1 MLLVMPLSV
10 DLSFAGNNTPESK
23 LGIVCTPSWTLNTK
37 KLEETSEPHF
47 IAVCNSLVPIS
58 LLRIRLLVAK
68 EKREV
73 TVRIPEM
80 KSLISRIIKCKHSI
94 QLISSKKNSAPL
106 FDVPNK
112 KGTFT

>member
-37 KLEETSEPHF
+37 KLEETNEPH
-47 IAVCNSLVPIS
+47 IIVVCNTLVPILS
-58 LLRIRLLVAK
+58 WQIRLLVAK
-68 EKREV
+68 EKREM

-80 KSLISRIIKCKHSI
+80 KSLIFSI
-94 QLISSKKNSAPL
+94 VEGPCLMLLL
-106 FDVPNK
+106 FLGKVCMSQRSLKANI
-112 KGTFT
+112 

>member
-58 LLRIRLLVAK
+58 LLRIKLLVAK

-73 TVRIPEM
+73 TVRIPGM
-80 KSLISRIIKCKHSI
+80 KSLISRIINILFNSFH
-94 QLISSKKNSAPL
+94 LKKSAPL
-106 FDVPNK
+106 FNVPNK

>member
-23 LGIVCTPSWTLNTK
+23 EGIVCTPSWTLNTK

-80 KSLISRIIKCKHSI
+80 KSLISSTINIPFKLFHLKK
-94 QLISSKKNSAPL
+94 ISFTIECCYKKRYIYL
-106 FDVPNK
+106 R
-112 KGTFT
+112 

>member
-47 IAVCNSLVPIS
+47 IAVCNSVVPIS
-58 LLRIRLLVAK
+58 LLRIKLLVAK

-80 KSLISRIIKCKHSI
+80 KSLISRIINIPLNSFHLKEF
-94 QLISSKKNSAPL
+94 SS
-106 FDVPNK
+106 
-112 KGTFT
+112 TI

>member
-37 KLEETSEPHF
+37 KLEEASEPHF

-80 KSLISRIIKCKHSI
+80 KSRIFSI
-94 QLISSKKNSAPL
+94 INKTLYDKVINKTYNVFDFNVSA
-106 FDVPNK
+106 VYH
-112 KGTFT
+112 

>member
-37 KLEETSEPHF
+37 KLEEASEPHF
-47 IAVCNSLVPIS
+47 IAICNSSVPIS
-58 LLRIRLLVAK
+58 LLRIKLLVAK
-68 EKREV
+68 EKRDV

-80 KSLISRIIKCKHSI
+80 KSLIFSIIEGPC
-94 QLISSKKNSAPL
+94 LMLLL
-106 FDVPNK
+106 FLWKVRMSQRSLKANI
-112 KGTFT
+112 